1 MHISNLSVRAKKFF
15 DMIEFDE
22 NEELVWEIR
31 KHPFGLFIIYFSGAA
46 ISAIIF
52 TFLVLGP
59 MLFSQDFLGL
69 GIELGAIR
77 PILIAIGFVLTIGG
91 LIGTSIGAY
100 LYQANVVLVT
110 SEKIA
115 QLLYTSLFDRKISQ
129 LSIGDVQDVSI
140 QQKGI
145 FARMFNYGT
154 LVVETAGEQNNY
166 TFTYT
171 PQPYE
176 TGKMIVNSH
185 EENLKAY
192 GN

>member
-1 MHISNLSVRAKKFF
+1 MQIASLSTRAKKFF

-31 KHPFGLFIIYFSGAA
+31 KHPFGLFIIYFTGAA

-52 TFLVLGP
+52 SFLVLGP
-59 MLFSQDFLGL
+59 MLFDKDFLGL
-69 GIELGAIR
+69 SIELGALR
-77 PILIAIGFVLTIGG
+77 PIAIGVGFLLTVGG
-91 LIGTSIGAY
+91 LVGTAIGAY
-100 LYQANVVLVT
+100 LYQANVVLIT

-115 QLLYTSLFDRKISQ
+115 QLLYTSLFNRKISQ
-129 LSIGDVQDVSI
+129 LSIGDVQDVSV

-145 FARMFNYGT
+145 FARLFNYGT

-166 TFTYT
+166 IFTYT

-176 TGKMIVNSH
+176 TGKAIVGAH
-185 EENLKAY
+185 EENLKRY

>member
-1 MHISNLSVRAKKFF
+1 MHTSNLSTRAKKFF
-15 DMIEFDE
+15 EMIEFDE
-22 NEELVWEIR
+22 GEELVWEIR
-31 KHPFGLFIIYFSGAA
+31 KHPFGLFIIYFTGAA

-52 TFLVLGP
+52 SFLVLGA
-59 MLFSQDFLGL
+59 MLFDKNFLGL
-69 GIELGAIR
+69 GIELGALR
-77 PILIAIGFVLTIGG
+77 PIMIGLGFLLTIGG
-91 LIGTSIGAY
+91 LVGTAIGAY

-115 QLLYTSLFDRKISQ
+115 QLLYTSLFNRKISQ
-129 LSIGDVQDVSI
+129 LSIGDVQDVSV

-145 FARMFNYGT
+145 FARIFNYGT

-176 TGKMIVNSH
+176 TGKAIVNSH
-185 EENLKAY
+185 EENLKKY

>member
-1 MHISNLSVRAKKFF
+1 MHISNLSTRAKKFF

-31 KHPFGLFIIYFSGAA
+31 KHPFGLFIIYFTGAA

-52 TFLVLGP
+52 SFLVLGP
-59 MLFSQDFLGL
+59 MLFDKDFLGL
-69 GIELGAIR
+69 SIELGAVR
-77 PILIAIGFVLTIGG
+77 PVAIGLGFLLTVGG
-91 LIGTSIGAY
+91 LVGTAIGAY
-100 LYQANVVLVT
+100 LYQANVVLIT

-115 QLLYTSLFDRKISQ
+115 QLLYTSLFNRKISQ
-129 LSIGDVQDVSI
+129 LSIGDVQDVSV

-145 FARMFNYGT
+145 FARLFNYGT

-166 TFTYT
+166 IFTYT

-176 TGKMIVNSH
+176 TGKAIVGAH
-185 EENLKAY
+185 EENLKKY